1 MLNQALSKIENI
13 SYITDIRFLLKAH
26 LLSYWTFVIIVSDL
40 LHIQVAF
47 SMLSNRNTNLES
59 AQIYLGLAT
68 LMSYF
73 SLNSYLMHHTS
84 ISYIPN
90 TIIRSTGSVLAG
102 FLGILP
108 VAIGVGV
115 ICMVYL
121 GSYFR
126 FKDISNSLMVMFYIS
141 LGDTVF
147 DVYYGSGQVNF
158 LFNIVF
164 SYIWMY
170 FAGSVILNITLA
182 QVEEGYL
189 EQKYSTRFEWLSR
202 KNISDPQQAKEIG
215 QIKEGLLTLPEA
227 LKKLKNND

>member
-1 MLNQALSKIENI
+1 MLNNALNKIEKI
-13 SYITDIRFLLKAH
+13 SYITDIRFLLKSH
-26 LLSYWTFVIIVSDL
+26 LLSYWTFVIIISDL

-47 SMLSNRNTNLES
+47 SMLSNKNTNLEE

-73 SLNSYLMHHTS
+73 SLNSYLMHHEQ

-90 TIIRSTGSVLAG
+90 TIIKSTGSVFAG

-115 ICMVYL
+115 ISTTYL
-121 GSYFR
+121 GTYFR

-141 LGDTVF
+141 FGDTVF
-147 DVYYGSGQVNF
+147 DVYYGSTQVNF
-158 LFNIVF
+158 AFNIIF
-164 SYIWMY
+164 SYVWMY
-170 FAGSVILNITLA
+170 FAASVVVNITLA

-202 KNISDPQQAKEIG
+202 KNISDP
-215 QIKEGLLTLPEA
+215 
-227 LKKLKNND
+227 